1 MKDIV
6 NFREIACMLHNGTR
20 LSEVLVLV
28 LTEEVI
34 TEHVTLIT
42 IVCLWVQQMTDL
54 YLQVQEQ

>member
-6 NFREIACMLHNGTR
+6 NFREITCMLHNGTR

-34 TEHVTLIT
+34 TEHITLIT
-42 IVCLWVQQMTDL
+42 IVCRWVQQTTDL

>member
-1 MKDIV
+1 
-6 NFREIACMLHNGTR
+6 MLHNGTR

-28 LTEEVI
+28 LNEEVI
-34 TEHVTLIT
+34 TEHITLIT

>member
-1 MKDIV
+1 
-6 NFREIACMLHNGTR
+6 MLHNGTR

-34 TEHVTLIT
+34 TEHITLIT

>member
-6 NFREIACMLHNGTR
+6 NFREITCMLHNGTG

-28 LTEEVI
+28 LNEEVI
-34 TEHVTLIT
+34 TEHITLIT